1 MSGRQA
7 LLVARLH
14 DLPRLPGL
22 PDWLPAAAAGH
33 LTHFKHFGETDPFQ
47 PNRSGTTAA
56 AAAKTPTE
64 QRLRLS

>member
-14 DLPRLPGL
+14 DLPRLPRLPGL
-22 PDWLPAAAAGH
+22 PDWLPAAAGH

-47 PNRSGTTAA
+47 VNRSGTTAA
-56 AAAKTPTE
+56 AAAKTP
-64 QRLRLS
+64 LSRD